1 MSRVGKK
8 PIPVLDGVKV
18 SVDGNVV
25 NVEGPKGKL
34 SFAHR
39 EEVTVKVSDDGKSVD
54 VTRNDEERAS
64 RAFHGLTRALVN
76 NMVIGVKT
84 GYEKKLEVI
93 GVGYLAAIKGKV
105 LQLRVGFANELQVP
119 IPEGLEV
126 TCPDQTHINV
136 KGCNKQAVGQFAA
149 YVRALRKP
157 EPHKGKGVRYVGEV
171 VKLKPGKSAT

>member
-8 PIPVLDGVKV
+8 PIQVLDGVKV

-126 TCPDQTHINV
+126 TCPDQTHIQRQ
-136 KGCNKQAVGQFAA
+136 GCSIC
-149 YVRALRKP
+149 R
-157 EPHKGKGVRYVGEV
+157 
-171 VKLKPGKSAT
+171 